1 MKFGLTLKD
10 IQLGEVKVGEVS
22 VSTEFSI
29 NEMVAMRKE
38 VEHVLENAPTYIEQL
53 GDAVATFLHVEKV
66 VNDFEEEIDRAS
78 EEQQMVKAFEQKLK
92 ATVMNKI
99 LGK

>member
-22 VSTEFSI
+22 VNTEFSI

-53 GDAVATFLHVEKV
+53 GDAVATFLHVERV
-66 VNDFEEEIDRAS
+66 INDFEEEIDR
-78 EEQQMVKAFEQKLK
+78 EVEKREMVKAVEQTLK
-92 ATVMNKI
+92 ASVLNNI
-99 LGK
+99 LGR

>member
-22 VSTEFSI
+22 VNSEVSI
-29 NEMVAMRKE
+29 NEMIAMRKE

-53 GDAVATFLHVEKV
+53 ADAVITFLHVDKV
-66 VNDFEEEIDRAS
+66 TNDFEESLDRRAM
-78 EEQQMVKAFEQKLK
+78 EEKIARTIEQKIKVTALK
-92 ATVMNKI
+92 NI
-99 LGK
+99 LNR

>member
-22 VSTEFSI
+22 VNTEFSI

-53 GDAVATFLHVEKV
+53 GEAVATFLHVERV
-66 VNDFEEEIDRAS
+66 VNDFEEEIDR
-78 EEQQMVKAFEQKLK
+78 EVEKREMVKAVEQTLK
-92 ATVMNKI
+92 ASVLNNI
-99 LGK
+99 LGR

>member
-22 VSTEFSI
+22 VNTEFSI

-53 GDAVATFLHVEKV
+53 GDAVATFLHVERV
-66 VNDFEEEIDRAS
+66 VNDFEEEIDR
-78 EEQQMVKAFEQKLK
+78 EVEKREMVKAVEQTLK
-92 ATVMNKI
+92 ASVLNNI
-99 LGK
+99 LGR